1 MYLKTIRVNKKEK
14 DLLRVLL
21 LQYYVKNTDIVN
33 IVDVLFMIDSVS
45 GNINYS
51 NALKTYLSNI
61 AKKRLKLTENELS
74 IINNVNVDVND
85 YANNINNKKYAKIT
99 NLLDQKINLLLGN
112 NINIQSIFAVG
123 INKSNVKNTS
133 KNINYTADL
142 AAAAKYANNYVS
154 YDDSIA
160 SVNFFDTNS
169 NNNNI
174 DFADIKTVLT
184 TLHKLN
190 TNNTFFTNFFINIL
204 KEEREAFLFNVYLN
218 NINNI
223 KVKNSLNTII
233 KKLKEYSYIDK
244 QFSLTKEVQI
254 YNKQIKEA
262 ELFNNDNNLQENK
275 GKNTVYCISR

>member
-1 MYLKTIRVNKKEK
+1 MYLRTIRVAKQEK
-14 DLLRVLL
+14 NVLRILL
-21 LQYYVKNTDIVN
+21 LKYYKKGVSIEDIVEF
-33 IVDVLFMIDSVS
+33 LFMLESVS
-45 GNINYS
+45 GNINFS
-51 NALKTYLSNI
+51 NDLKSYLSDI
-61 AKKRLKLTENELS
+61 GKKRLKLTENDLS
-74 IINNVNVDVND
+74 TFSSVNVDE
-85 YANNINNKKYAKIT
+85 YARDTNNKQYAKIT

-112 NINIQSIFAVG
+112 NLNIQSIFAVG
-123 INKSNVKNTS
+123 LNKSNVKNTS

-142 AAAAKYANNYVS
+142 AAAAKYANDYVS

-169 NNNNI
+169 NNNNNT

-244 QFSLTKEVQI
+244 QFSLTKELQT
-254 YNKQIKEA
+254 YNQQIKEA
-262 ELFNNDNNLQENK
+262 ELFNNDNNLQKNK
-275 GKNTVYCISR
+275 GKTTVYSISR